1 MKKKEALR
9 NIIKD
14 ISNITDEIILIYPY
28 IDIMDDGLRYG
39 NKKIIRGDIEKLNVI
54 RSTLP
59 DILLDE
65 LDN

>member
-28 IDIMDDGLRYG
+28 IDIMDDGLMYG
-39 NKKIIRGDIEKLNVI
+39 NKK
-54 RSTLP
+54 
-59 DILLDE
+59 
-65 LDN
+65 

>member
-14 ISNITDEIILIYPY
+14 INNITDEIILIYPY
-28 IDIMDDGLRYG
+28 IDIMDAGLMYG

-54 RSTLP
+54 RSTLT

>member
-14 ISNITDEIILIYPY
+14 IGNITDEIILIYPY
-28 IDIMDDGLRYG
+28 IDIMDAGLMYG
-39 NKKIIRGDIEKLNVI
+39 NKNIIRGDIEKLNVI
-54 RSTLP
+54 RSTLT